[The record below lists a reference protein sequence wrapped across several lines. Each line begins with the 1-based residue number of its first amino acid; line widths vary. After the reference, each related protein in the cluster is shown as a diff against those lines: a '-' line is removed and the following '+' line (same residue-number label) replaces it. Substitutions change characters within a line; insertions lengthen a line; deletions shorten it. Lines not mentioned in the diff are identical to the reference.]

1 MQMPTLSNLFTR
13 TNRNAG
19 WFAIGVSDQGVHF
32 VRVQNAGNSPKVVMC
47 LFYPE
52 TNVTS
57 AVLEKMRKDTHV
69 GNFQF
74 TTVLAPGEYQMLL
87 VDAPN
92 VPVDELKTA
101 IRWRIKDTLSYHID
115 DATVDVLQIPVNKY
129 GGDRPQS
136 LYAVAAS
143 NLTIQKKIA
152 LFENARIEL
161 GVIDIP
167 EMAQRNIAEL
177 FEEDGRALAML
188 VFDDHGGLLTFTCD
202 GELYL
207 SRRLEITRGQLQDAN
222 DKLRQQYRDRVELEV
237 QRSLDYFDRQ
247 FHHIPVSR
255 ILISAPEQ
263 SGLVNMLA
271 ANLDVK
277 AEKLDLAQVMDI
289 EAVPD
294 LAQDEFV
301 ALALPA
307 LGAALRHERRAL

>member
-32 VRVQNAGNSPKVVMC
+32 VRVKNVGNKPKVMMC

-52 TNVTS
+52 TSVTS
-57 AVLEKMRKDTHV
+57 ASLEKMRKDAHV

-74 TTVLAPGEYQMLL
+74 TTVLASGEYQMLL

-188 VFDDHGGLLTFTCD
+188 VFDDNGGLLTFTCD

-271 ANLDVK
+271 ANLEVK

-289 EAVPD
+289 DAVPD
-294 LAQDEFV
+294 LAQDEFA

>member
-1 MQMPTLSNLFTR
+1 MQMPILSTLFKR
-13 TNRNAG
+13 THRNAG
-19 WFAIGVSDQGVHF
+19 WFAIGVSDHGVHF
-32 VRVQNAGNSPKVVMC
+32 VRIKNVGSMPKVVMC

-52 TNVTS
+52 TTVTA
-57 AVLEKMRKDTHV
+57 AVLEKMRKDAHV
-69 GNFQF
+69 GSFQF
-74 TTVLAPGEYQMLL
+74 TTVLAPGEYQLLL

-115 DATVDVLQIPVNKY
+115 DATVDVLQIPANKY
-129 GGDRPQS
+129 GSDRPQS

-152 LFENARIEL
+152 LFENAKIEL

-188 VFDDHGGLLTFTCD
+188 VFDDSGGLLTFTCD

-207 SRRLEITRGQLQDAN
+207 SRRLEITSGQLQDAN
-222 DKLRQQYRDRVELEV
+222 EKLRQQYRDRVELEV

-255 ILISAPEQ
+255 VLISAPEQ
-263 SGLVNMLA
+263 SGLVKMLA

-277 AEKLDLAQVMDI
+277 TEKLDLAQVMDI
-289 EAVPD
+289 SAVPE

-301 ALALPA
+301 VLALPA

>member
-1 MQMPTLSNLFTR
+1 MPTLSSLFKR

-19 WFAIGVSDQGVHF
+19 WFAIGISEQGVHW
-32 VRVQNAGNSPKVVMC
+32 VRIKNVGNRPQVAMC

-52 TNVTS
+52 TIVTP
-57 AVLEKMRKDTHV
+57 ATLEKMRKDARV
-69 GNFQF
+69 GGFQF
-74 TTVLAPGEYQMLL
+74 TTVLTPGEYQMLL

-115 DATVDVLQIPVNKY
+115 DATVDVLQIPINKY

-143 NLTIQKKIA
+143 NLILQKKIA
-152 LFENARIEL
+152 LFENAKIEL

-177 FEEDGRALAML
+177 FETEGRALAML
-188 VFDDHGGLLTFTCD
+188 VFDDSGGLLTFTCD

-222 DKLRQQYRDRVELEV
+222 DQLRQQYRDRVELEV

-255 ILISAPEQ
+255 LLISAPEQ
-263 SGLVNMLA
+263 SELVKMLS

-277 AEKLDLAQVMDI
+277 TEKLDIAQVMDI